1 MASTFYVSPI
11 GSDSQSGTLESPF
24 ASLEYAHAKAQPGDT
39 ILLRGGVYNPL
50 SGIDLKSD
58 GTSGKPI
65 TIASFPGE
73 HAVLDGSRLPQGD
86 YVINMQDASWNHLV
100 GVEIRNGSEGGL
112 IMQGNSHDNI
122 IEQLDVHHNGGRSEW
137 DGKGISLY
145 GTGGN
150 NLFLN
155 NDSHDNRDLH
165 GDNADGFQISSTGQ
179 GNVLSGNRAWG
190 NSDDG
195 FDLFNVQYG
204 TQSGAVHLEGNWAF
218 DNGFDASG
226 NPLGDGN
233 GFKLGGQRP
242 DAGSG
247 SGGHTLVHNEAWSN
261 RGSGFDE
268 NDATAPSTLK
278 GNTAHDNGSYNFGFW
293 EQDNTFQGDVSYG
306 SGRLAISGSSSGSSW
321 DVDAVPVATD
331 PMTDADARAARGSD
345 GSLPGMSA
353 VTAPETATAEPVTH
367 GGTGDDT
374 LKGGRGNDVLHGG
387 AGDDIMRGGLGDDYY
402 VVDNGFDQVI
412 ELADQGND
420 TIISNIHYTLSAG
433 QSIER
438 LQLDTRTGSANL
450 NLTGN
455 DLANKIIG
463 NDGNNSLDGKGGAD
477 ILQGGRG
484 NDTYTVDDVADQVLE
499 AADQGNDT
507 VLSTISYKLMAGQS
521 IERLQIASSAG
532 SSNLNLTGNE
542 LANTIIGN
550 DGNNVLD
557 GGAGADL
564 LYGRGG
570 ADTFVFSTALSAAN
584 IDRVNDFSSVDDTMQ
599 LARGVFKV
607 MPLGVLDDAAFKV
620 INSAPI
626 DASDRILYNK
636 GTGALFYDADGSG
649 TASAAMQFATLDN
662 KAMLTAA
669 DFLIV

>member
-261 RGSGFDE
+261 GGSGFDE
-268 NDATAPSTLK
+268 NDATAPSALE

-353 VTAPETATAEPVTH
+353 VTAPETATAAMPTAEPVTYPPTSVTTGGAGPTERTATGASGNDVLLGNASDDGITGGCSNHVLH

-387 AGDDIMRGGLGDDYY
+387 AGDD
-402 VVDNGFDQVI
+402 
-412 ELADQGND
+412 
-420 TIISNIHYTLSAG
+420 TL
-433 QSIER
+433 
-438 LQLDTRTGSANL
+438 
-450 NLTGN
+450 
-455 DLANKIIG
+455 K
-463 NDGNNSLDGKGGAD
+463 
-477 ILQGGRG
+477 GGRG
-484 NDTYTVDDVADQVLE
+484 NDVLH
-499 AADQGNDT
+499 
-507 VLSTISYKLMAGQS
+507 
-521 IERLQIASSAG
+521 
-532 SSNLNLTGNE
+532 
-542 LANTIIGN
+542 
-550 DGNNVLD
+550 
-557 GGAGADL
+557 GGAGDDTLKGGAGDDVLFGEGGNDL
-564 LYGRGG
+564 LFGGRG
-570 ADTFVFSTALSAAN
+570 ADTFVF
-584 IDRVNDFSSVDDTMQ
+584 
-599 LARGVFKV
+599 
-607 MPLGVLDDAAFKV
+607 
-620 INSAPI
+620 
-626 DASDRILYNK
+626 
-636 GTGALFYDADGSG
+636 GAVPGRDGG
-649 TASAAMQFATLDN
+649 TATVRDFAPGIDHFKLTDGITLVSFHTLDIN
-662 KAMLTAA
+662 CSGRHDLELTLSDGQNIHVTGVSEANPW
-669 DFLIV
+669 DWLV